1 MVRRFVVPQVD
12 ELFNLLQFIE
22 PHKFYDKALFMNQF
36 TNLEREG
43 QVRKEGARRPH
54 TLTK

>member
-1 MVRRFVVPQVD
+1 MD

-22 PHKFYDKALFMNQF
+22 PDKFYDKLFFMNQF

-43 QVRKEGARRPH
+43 QVRERTFSKTPQPPE
-54 TLTK
+54 LV

>member
-1 MVRRFVVPQVD
+1 M
-12 ELFNLLQFIE
+12 FNLLQFIE

-43 QVRKEGARRPH
+43 QVRRATP
-54 TLTK
+54 